1 MAIQSIDDL
10 LSMILVPL
18 ETDQAALCQR
28 IRQRFEETR
37 QDLEE
42 YGDELHAL
50 SSALRD
56 YPDEYPTDW
65 WMDPTHCRWWLFLSV
80 DWKASDEVEWQC
92 QAMARTL
99 KLEAGFVST
108 VPIHRAQVLEVLTDA
123 AAWFRQQGY
132 ELLCLNSGGDEYIAV
147 PLRLDTLSRAIGV
160 LDRMDIRSFQ
170 V

>member
-28 IRQRFEETR
+28 IRRGFEETR

-42 YGDELHAL
+42 HGDELHAL

-56 YPDEYPTDW
+56 YPDEYPMDW
-65 WMDPTHCRWWLFLSV
+65 WMDQSRCRWWLFLSV
-80 DWKASDEVEWQC
+80 DWKASEEVEWQC
-92 QAMARTL
+92 QAIARSL
-99 KLEAGFVST
+99 RLEERFIST
-108 VPIHRAQVLEVLTDA
+108 IPARAAQVLEVLTDA

-132 ELLCLNSGGDEYIAV
+132 ELLCLNSGGDEYLAV
-147 PLRLDTLSRAIGV
+147 PLRLDTLGRAIGV
-160 LDRMDIRSFQ
+160 LDRMDIRWFQ